1 MLRKVVLVVAVAV
14 AGLAALVATRPE
26 RYHVER
32 TLDVGAPSAALFA
45 EIDDLR
51 AWSYWS
57 PWEKRDPAMKKT
69 FSATTAGV
77 GASYAWE
84 GNKEVGKGR
93 MTITGS
99 HPGERVALKLEFIE
113 PFTST
118 ADIAFVLK
126 AAGPSSTQV
135 TWSMDGRN
143 NFVGKA
149 FCLVMDMDKMIGRDF
164 EAGLGSLKQLVE
176 AKALAAAAA
185 APPTPPVPPA
195 LGAPA
200 PGGTK

>member
-1 MLRKVVLVVAVAV
+1 MLRKVVLVLAVAV
-14 AGLAALVATRPE
+14 IGLLGVVATRPD

-32 TLDVGAPSAALFA
+32 AVDVGAPAAAVFA

-51 AWSYWS
+51 AWNTWS

-77 GASYAWE
+77 GARYTWE

-93 MTITGS
+93 MIITES
-99 HPGERVALKLEFIE
+99 RPGERVAQKLEFIE

-118 ADIAFVLK
+118 ADIAFALK
-126 AAGPSSTQV
+126 AAGPSSTHV

-143 NFVGKA
+143 NFIGKA
-149 FCLVMDMDKMIGRDF
+149 FSLLMDVDKMIGKDF
-164 EAGLGSLKQLVE
+164 ETGLASLKQVVE
-176 AKALAAAAA
+176 AKAVAAAAA
-185 APPTPPVPPA
+185 APPAPPVPPA

>member
-1 MLRKVVLVVAVAV
+1 MLRKVVLVLVVAVI
-14 AGLAALVATRPE
+14 GLLGVVATRPD

-32 TLDVGAPSAALFA
+32 AADVGAPAAAVFA

-51 AWSYWS
+51 AWNAWS

-69 FSATTAGV
+69 FSATTSGV

-93 MTITGS
+93 MIITES
-99 HPGERVALKLEFIE
+99 RPGERVAQKLEFLE
-113 PFTST
+113 PFVST
-118 ADIAFVLK
+118 ADIAFALK
-126 AAGPSSTQV
+126 AAGPSSTHV

-143 NFVGKA
+143 NFIGKA
-149 FCLVMDMDKMIGRDF
+149 FSLVMDVDKMIGKDF
-164 EAGLGSLKQLVE
+164 ETGLASLKQVVE

-185 APPTPPVPPA
+185 APPAPPVPPA